1 MTEVHTVA
9 VEPDGIDSPGDVID
23 LPEDVGRVDTYHDT
37 RPANGT
43 NFEMVVVGTGDLQEH
58 VLLKGNGVKRSAIEE
73 GAQVLAVDVETYTLW
88 YALPKSAWGDSR

>member
-9 VEPDGIDSPGDVID
+9 VEPDGIHSPGDVIS

-37 RPANGT
+37 QPANGT
-43 NFEMVVVGTGDLQEH
+43 NFEMVVVGTGDLKEY
-58 VLLKGNGVKRSAIEE
+58 VLLTGNGVKRSAVEE

-88 YALPKSAWGDSR
+88 YALPMSAWGDSA